1 MRVRTY
7 GLVCFG
13 KRNCAIWSSSWSCIG
28 APVFIFTF
36 ATFIHASKLW
46 LLHLAVQPSHEFRSR
61 YCWMLSCIKKYF
73 NTKLK
78 KKCNQTRSFPINWQ
92 LKFTLPG
99 FHWSDVNARTPF
111 PISRYEQYFNILSW
125 RMKLELVKNIN
136 FQIIINIFTLWSVTL
151 VCINRPSNLQRFG
164 FAERGHCEIIT
175 NASHIVSQ
183 LQMLNDEKYR
193 RNRSTNNS
201 IRNPIINNHFDVIFL
216 LVSFIRSLANFLHT
230 SVATWCD
237 MKHLLICSFLTA
249 SFHCSTI
256 CMPIFCFVPDERFEF
271 CTHIKHSLIM

>member
-1 MRVRTY
+1 MVWFVLEKETVRY
-7 GLVCFG
+7 GVAADRASALQFLFSLLPCSFTP
-13 KRNCAIWSSSWSCIG
+13 RNYDY
-28 APVFIFTF
+28 FILRFNQVTNSDRDIVEF
-36 ATFIHASKLW
+36 WAVSKNILTEDW
-46 LLHLAVQPSHEFRSR
+46 
-61 YCWMLSCIKKYF
+61 KKS
-73 NTKLK
+73 
-78 KKCNQTRSFPINWQ
+78 NQTRSFPINWQ

-175 NASHIVSQ
+175 NASRIVSQ

-216 LVSFIRSLANFLHT
+216 LVSFIRSLANFFHT